1 MATNH
6 SAKLAVVRFQL
17 EFGGQYWV
25 FHAKADADKL
35 ERACKRVIKIVR
47 SLKNMI

>member
-6 SAKLAVVRFQL
+6 SPKLAVVRFWL

-25 FHAKADADKL
+25 FHAKADADKS
-35 ERACKRVIKIVR
+35 ERACKIVIKIIR
-47 SLKNMI
+47 NLKNMI